1 MSRRV
6 VLYGGTFDPVTTAHT
21 VVADQAQRLLQPDE
35 FWFVVD
41 NAPGRRKRVY
51 APALLRLAMVG
62 ESVAGDPRFRVVDIE
77 IRRGGV
83 TYTAETM
90 DALHLSHPADRFELL
105 VGADS
110 ARTINS
116 WRYADR
122 LLEREWFDIVNRS
135 GEQPLTLDEAAALG
149 YAPERTQLLEIASPR
164 LSASDVRRRVA
175 RGEPLDGLVPQ
186 PALDVIRREGL
197 YAGRATRA

>member
-1 MSRRV
+1 MSRRI

-21 VVADQAQRLLQPDE
+21 VVADQAQQLLQPDE

-41 NAPGRRKRVY
+41 NAPGRRKRVH
-51 APALLRLAMVG
+51 APAPLRLAMVAA
-62 ESVAGDPRFRVVDIE
+62 SVADDPRFRVVDIE

-90 DALHLSHPADRFELL
+90 DALHTSYPADRFELL

-116 WRYADR
+116 WRDAGR

-135 GEQPLTLDEAAALG
+135 GEQPLTLEEAAALG
-149 YAPERTQLLEIASPR
+149 YAPARTQLLEIASPK
-164 LSASDVRRRVA
+164 LSASDVRRSVA
-175 RGEPLDGLVPQ
+175 RGDPLDGLVPE
-186 PALDVIRREGL
+186 PALEVIRREGL